1 MDATLCLT
9 GTIAPH
15 TDMVARAD
23 VAQRLEDYK
32 SAIRFYLKYSS
43 LPIVFLENSDYD
55 LDSDPDFEV
64 FISDE
69 RFELMRYD
77 HHPDMTR
84 GKGFQEFYMLDH
96 FVREALCTP
105 AMLKVTGRYI
115 VRNIERLEQLIDGP
129 LSIDLHRKKKVA
141 ITSVFAVGRELYLD
155 HLAGRYAEA
164 NDAEG
169 RFIEHVVYD
178 AIAQSDLMHHTKL
191 LPTSPKLEGVS
202 GSYGGSLQRNK
213 YKMMLRS
220 VERSLNRGLGI
231 RSFQIEY

>member
-15 TDMVARAD
+15 TDMVARVD

-32 SAIRFYLKYSS
+32 AAIRFYLSYSN

-55 LDSDPDFEV
+55 LEDDPDFEA
-64 FISDE
+64 FINNE
-69 RFELMRYD
+69 RFELVRYG
-77 HHPDMTR
+77 HHPDTTR

-96 FVREALCTP
+96 FVREGLSTP

-115 VRNIERLEQLIDGP
+115 VRNIARLEQLIDGP
-129 LSIDLHRKKKVA
+129 LCIDLHQKKKVA

-191 LPTSPKLEGVS
+191 LPASPKLEGVS